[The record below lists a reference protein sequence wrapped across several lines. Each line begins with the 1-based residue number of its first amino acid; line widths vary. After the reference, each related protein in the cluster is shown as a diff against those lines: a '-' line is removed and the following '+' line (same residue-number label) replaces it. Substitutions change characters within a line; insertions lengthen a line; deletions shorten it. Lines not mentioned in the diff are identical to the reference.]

1 MELDNIHKKLKEI
14 IGDQKVSF
22 SILEEE
28 IDVELQMEFFDFI
41 KKEKPNFRE
50 FNELLNVIDTLF
62 DNEANDDE
70 KKKII
75 AELSQSAEVKAYRTI
90 EKYISNNTGSII
102 EWAKLAI
109 QQCRMNLESELLD
122 EKQVFISTGLGG
134 KNNSLRYFVVLYKKD
149 KSEYDKTQKKIVRNE
164 FEYCFKNNDCEIE
177 KLKFN
182 DDYVSMIVLMPL
194 KIDLNDVFDCA
205 LLEINKMGNFLSE
218 NYIITNVKKLTK
230 REIYK
235 AIMKK
240 KNSDNN

>member
-50 FNELLNVIDTLF
+50 FNELLNVIDTLS
-62 DNEANDDE
+62 DNEANDDD

-75 AELSQSAEVKAYRTI
+75 TELSQCAEVKAYRVL
-90 EKYISNNTGSII
+90 EQYIANNSGNLI
-102 EWAKLAI
+102 EWSKLAI

-134 KNNSLRYFVVLYKKD
+134 KGKSLRYFVVLYKND

-164 FEYCFKNNDCEIE
+164 FEYCLKNNDCEIE
-177 KLKFN
+177 KLNFN

-240 KNSDNN
+240 RNSDNN